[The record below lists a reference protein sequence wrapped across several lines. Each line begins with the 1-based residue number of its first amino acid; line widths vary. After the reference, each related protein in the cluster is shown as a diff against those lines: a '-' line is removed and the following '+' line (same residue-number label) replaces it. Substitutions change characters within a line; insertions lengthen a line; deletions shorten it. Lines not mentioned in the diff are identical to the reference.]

1 MTIYVVPC
9 GVSLLDA
16 LEDPASKRRPPRWK
30 AKPFG
35 DRRDDWTGKTL
46 LASGHEHRI
55 DDDQVIGSWTESG
68 LADPMLCEWTSM
80 VSAETHTLAKR
91 TGLPMEPVAAL
102 RAVLD
107 RNDRV
112 VLLASDTGKGITAAL
127 CVAFVITG
135 GDVRRMH
142 FISTPSSEAEVA
154 TFAGRLHPRKVT
166 VVRVTGLGPSDGGL
180 RTAVAGIGRVLR
192 CVYDLQERLE
202 IHLTGGFKATLLHT
216 LAMSE
221 VVHSLSPATKTE
233 GPNGGGPID
242 WTTAWYLFDDED
254 ASPVQIGL
262 RRFSTGSINNM
273 RAELSAAARKKLPD
287 RSCAFENIA
296 WEVQGT
302 EAVLNDFGVGY
313 LAVLGP
319 KDHRTNDGAP

>member
-9 GVSLLDA
+9 GVSVLNA
-16 LEDPASKRRPPRWK
+16 VEDPASRQRPPRWR
-30 AKPFG
+30 AKPFK
-35 DRRDDWTGKTL
+35 DRKDDWIRKTA

-55 DDDQVIGSWTESG
+55 DDGGVIASWTEAG

-91 TGLPMEPVAAL
+91 AFLPGEQVSTL
-102 RAVLD
+102 RGVLD
-107 RNDRV
+107 RDDRV
-112 VLLASDTGKGITAAL
+112 VLLASDTGQGIVAAL
-127 CVAFVITG
+127 CVAFMMAG
-135 GDVRRMH
+135 GDMRRMD
-142 FISTPSSEAEVA
+142 FVSTPSSDAEAE

-180 RTAVAGIGRVLR
+180 RVAVAGIGRVLR
-192 CVYDLQERLE
+192 CVFDLIERLE

-233 GPNGGGPID
+233 GPTGPVD
-242 WTTAWYLFDDED
+242 WTTAWYLFDDKD

-262 RRFSTGSINNM
+262 RRFSRGAVNNM
-273 RAELSAAARKKLPD
+273 RAELSAAARHRLPD

-302 EAVLNDFGVGY
+302 GAVLNDFGIGY
-313 LAVLGP
+313 LAVLGSADDRP
-319 KDHRTNDGAP
+319 NDGAR